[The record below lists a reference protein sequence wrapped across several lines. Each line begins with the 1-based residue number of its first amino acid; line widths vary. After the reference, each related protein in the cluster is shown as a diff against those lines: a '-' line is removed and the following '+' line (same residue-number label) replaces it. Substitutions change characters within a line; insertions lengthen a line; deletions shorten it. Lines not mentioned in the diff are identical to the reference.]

1 MTISTDI
8 FIHDLILNF
17 PEIKDK
23 VLDEDYL
30 GLFSQQIGCFREFTQ
45 KAIDNNDINLALKCF
60 KFVAEYLP
68 KVIFEVENS
77 LVISWMTKL
86 DFSKN
91 KSLEK
96 LLPPDFIKIRKQFED
111 HYTNQSANEKINAF
125 LRKNDLKGIKL

>member
-17 PEIKDK
+17 HEIKDE

-45 KAIDNNDINLALKCF
+45 KAIDDNNINLALKCF
-60 KFVAEYLP
+60 EFVAEYLP

-77 LVISWMTKL
+77 LVISCLGKL
-86 DFSKN
+86 KIPKGSQIEGLIPKELKSIID
-91 KSLEK
+91 SLEAYYNEN
-96 LLPPDFIKIRKQFED
+96 L
-111 HYTNQSANEKINAF
+111 NEKTQRLI
-125 LRKNDLKGIKL
+125 KNM